1 MPRKHD
7 PPASDPTDDAPE
19 DQVTETPA
27 HLLQNW
33 VKEMTKDAK
42 AGHRDDSG
50 NSGDDGDDSDSE
62 WSDDDDDEGQMV
74 PTVSITYV
82 VGIPSPS
89 MIEAEDDDDANGD
102 DEDEEGEV
110 EDEDSDEMTQD
121 DMIEMAA
128 ILADAINEAMVEESA
143 KAGKPG
149 KKRQSKRGKD
159 VKKVEMGPPSPHS
172 PPRQQPQG
180 RRNAIIPPL
189 PFLLPP
195 PPAPL
200 ASKKPPAKGK
210 QAAAA
215 AAAATSKG
223 DSKGSGKP
231 TLEEY
236 EQMLSMLH
244 KRVDQR
250 GSEAEMEQQLLKEF
264 DTAIDGMKKAKAKE
278 EAAARKKAEKPI
290 REKNFRKFRQ
300 LMKAQITRKRP
311 SEYFKGQKVEEQ
323 RELLDR
329 LQGLTEKEADK
340 PYIMRILESKATP
353 EAKAQAMRKLV
364 LMEGPMSEE
373 TQKLHT
379 WIDTF
384 TRIPFGIHKE
394 LPVRL
399 GTTSPSEMAAF
410 MADARQQLDRV
421 AYGLEEA
428 KTKLIEVLGQWVCNP
443 TSSGCAIALKGPM
456 GTGKTTLIKDG
467 LSKIIQ
473 RPFEF
478 IALGGSSDGAML
490 EGHSFTYIGST
501 WGEVVSI
508 LLRAGCM
515 NPVIYFDELDKI
527 SDSPKGQELAGILT
541 HLTDVAQNDTF
552 KDRYFAGVPLDL
564 SRAVF
569 VFSYNDESKIN
580 PILLNRMFKIEVK
593 GYDAQEKARIALD
606 YMLPGLLKEYS
617 FTPEDV
623 QFDESAIGYI
633 TQVVSG
639 SEKGVR
645 DMKRGLTTC
654 LAKLN
659 LLRLGM
665 PLEHVFG
672 KNSRVCKRKKK
683 DDGAGG
689 TAGAGR
695 DGAGGDGDREG
706 AAAVDN
712 GFTFPVVVDRDLAAM
727 LAKPEEQQH
736 MTIYS

>member
-1 MPRKHD
+1 MYYSPPMPRKRD
-7 PPASDPTDDAPE
+7 PSASDPTDDAPE
-19 DQVTETPA
+19 DSVTETPA
-27 HLLQNW
+27 HLLQHW

-42 AGHRDDSG
+42 AGHCD
-50 NSGDDGDDSDSE
+50 DDGDDNGDDNNDGNEEDSD
-62 WSDDDDDEGQMV
+62 WSDDDDEGQMV

-82 VGIPSPS
+82 VEMPSPS
-89 MIEAEDDDDANGD
+89 MIEAEDEDDDD
-102 DEDEEGEV
+102 DEEEEGEV
-110 EDEDSDEMTQD
+110 EDDDSDEMTQD
-121 DMIEMAA
+121 DMMEMAA
-128 ILADAINEAMVEESA
+128 MIADAINGAMVEESA
-143 KAGKPG
+143 KAEKPG
-149 KKRQSKRGKD
+149 KKRQCKRGK
-159 VKKVEMGPPSPHS
+159 KGPPES
-172 PPRQQPQG
+172 QE
-180 RRNAIIPPL
+180 RRNAMIPPM
-189 PFLLPP
+189 PFLIPP
-195 PPAPL
+195 PPVPL
-200 ASKKPPAKGK
+200 AAKKPAAKAGK
-210 QAAAA
+210 PVT
-215 AAAATSKG
+215 ATAMPKG
-223 DSKGSGKP
+223 DKGNRKP

-244 KRVDQR
+244 KRVDKR

-264 DTAIDGMKKAKAKE
+264 DTAVDGMKRAKAKAEKE
-278 EAAARKKAEKPI
+278 ALKKAEKPV
-290 REKNFRKFRQ
+290 REKNFKKFRQ

-311 SEYFKGQKVEEQ
+311 SEYFKDQKVEEQ
-323 RELLDR
+323 KELLDK

-384 TRIPFGIHKE
+384 TRIPFGMHKE

-399 GTTSPSEMAAF
+399 GTTPPSEMAAF
-410 MADARQQLDRV
+410 MTDARQQLDKV

-501 WGEVVSI
+501 WGEIVSI
-508 LLRAGCM
+508 LLRADCM

-527 SDSPKGQELAGILT
+527 SESPKGQELAGILT

-606 YMLPGLLKEYS
+606 YMLPDLLREYS
-617 FTPEDV
+617 FTSEDV
-623 QFDESAIGYI
+623 QFDESAISYI
-633 TQVVSG
+633 TSVISG

-659 LLRLGM
+659 LLRLGI

-672 KNSRVCKRKKK
+672 KNSRVCKRGKK
-683 DDGAGG
+683 DDGAS
-689 TAGAGR
+689 GAGSTR
-695 DGAGGDGDREG
+695 GGGDGEEG
-706 AAAVDN
+706 AEQVGN

-727 LAKPEEQQH
+727 LAKPAEQKF
-736 MTIYS
+736 MTLYS

>member
-1 MPRKHD
+1 MPRNRD
-7 PPASDPTDDAPE
+7 PPPSKVMDDAPE
-19 DQVTETPA
+19 DPVTETPT

-33 VKEMTKDAK
+33 VKEMTKNAQ
-42 AGHRDDSG
+42 AGHHDDTNDDDSD
-50 NSGDDGDDSDSE
+50 NDSE
-62 WSDDDDDEGQMV
+62 WSDDDNDEQMV

-82 VGIPSPS
+82 VGMPSPS
-89 MIEAEDDDDANGD
+89 MIEVEDDDEADSD
-102 DEDEEGEV
+102 DDDDEEGEV
-110 EDEDSDEMTQD
+110 EDDSDDMTQEE
-121 DMIEMAA
+121 MMNMAA
-128 ILADAINEAMVEESA
+128 MLADAINGAMMEETA

-149 KKRQSKRGKD
+149 KKRQSKRGKE
-159 VKKVEMGPPSPHS
+159 VKKAEMTPKSPQSS
-172 PPRQQPQG
+172 PRENQPQTR
-180 RRNAIIPPL
+180 RRNAMIPPL
-189 PFLLPP
+189 SLMAAPP
-195 PPAPL
+195 TTTKEGAEGNGTK
-200 ASKKPPAKGK
+200 ANKANK
-210 QAAAA
+210 
-215 AAAATSKG
+215 TE
-223 DSKGSGKP
+223 KGSKVGDGKP

-236 EQMLSMLH
+236 EHMLAMLH

-250 GSEAEMEQQLLKEF
+250 GTEAEMEQQLLKEF
-264 DTAIDGMKKAKAKE
+264 DTAVDGMKKVKAKE
-278 EAAARKKAEKPI
+278 EAAARKKAEKPV
-290 REKNFRKFRQ
+290 REKNFKKFRQ

-311 SEYFKGQKVEEQ
+311 SEYFKEQKLEEQ
-323 RELLDR
+323 KELLGR
-329 LQGLTEKEADK
+329 LQGLTEKEAEK
-340 PYIMRILESKATP
+340 PYIMRILESKATA

-399 GTTSPSEMAAF
+399 GSTPPSEMAAF
-410 MADARQQLDRV
+410 MSNARQKLDKV
-421 AYGLEEA
+421 AYGLDEA
-428 KTKLIEVLGQWVCNP
+428 KTKLIEVLGQWVANP
-443 TSSGCAIALKGPM
+443 DSAGCAIALKGPM

-490 EGHSFTYIGST
+490 EGHNFTYVGST
-501 WGEVVSI
+501 WGEMVSI
-508 LLRAGCM
+508 LLRSGCM

-527 SDSPKGQELAGILT
+527 SESPKGQELAGILT

-593 GYDAQEKARIALD
+593 GYDAQEKAKIALD
-606 YMLPGLLKEYS
+606 YMLPELLQEYS
-617 FTPEDV
+617 FTSDDV
-623 QFDESAIGYI
+623 QFDKSGIGYI
-633 TQVVSG
+633 TEVISG

-665 PLEHVFG
+665 PLEQVVG
-672 KNSRVCKRKKK
+672 KNSRLCKRGKKN
-683 DDGAGG
+683 DGAGG
-689 TAGAGR
+689 IADAGGTG
-695 DGAGGDGDREG
+695 DGAGDGDGDGDGTKEIG
-706 AAAVDN
+706 N
-712 GFTFPVVVDRDLAAM
+712 GFTFPVVVDRDLASM
-727 LAKPEEQQH
+727 LAKPTEQKF
-736 MTIYS
+736 MTIYT